1 VTKRRTIFA
10 VSTAPGKAA
19 VAVVRLSGPGTGE
32 VVRRLVGELPAPRK
46 ASFRA
51 LRDPATGQVIDRGI
65 VLWFPAPSSFTG
77 EDMAEFQVHGGRAVV
92 ADLLAALGEQSDLRP
107 AEPGE
112 FGKRAFLNGKI
123 DLTAAEGIADLVEAE
138 TAAQRRQA
146 LAQLDG
152 KLGRLVEGWRERLVR
167 ALARVEAEIDFADE
181 DLGETGDEPFR
192 HDILSLR
199 QEITQYLDD
208 RRRGERLR
216 DGLSVA
222 IVGPPNAGKSSL
234 LNYLARREAAI
245 VSAVAGTTRDV
256 IEVHLDLAGYP
267 LVVAD
272 TAGLRAAADE
282 VEEEGVRRA
291 LARANAADLRL
302 VVVEAAGWPCI
313 DASTAKLI
321 GEDSILVL
329 NKVDLL
335 GGQPAARPESAM
347 EVGPR
352 RAEATVEISL
362 TRGDGL
368 GSLAAVLEQAVA
380 KRLGRGGE
388 APAIT
393 RARHR
398 TALVDCVAAL
408 ERYESA
414 PPGEF
419 AAEDLRLAAR
429 SLGRI
434 TGRVGVE
441 DILDVVF
448 RDFCIGK

>member
-1 VTKRRTIFA
+1 
-10 VSTAPGKAA
+10 
-19 VAVVRLSGPGTGE
+19 
-32 VVRRLVGELPAPRK
+32 
-46 ASFRA
+46 
-51 LRDPATGQVIDRGI
+51 
-65 VLWFPAPSSFTG
+65 
-77 EDMAEFQVHGGRAVV
+77 
-92 ADLLAALGEQSDLRP
+92 
-107 AEPGE
+107 
-112 FGKRAFLNGKI
+112 
-123 DLTAAEGIADLVEAE
+123 
-138 TAAQRRQA
+138 
-146 LAQLDG
+146 
-152 KLGRLVEGWRERLVR
+152 
-167 ALARVEAEIDFADE
+167 
-181 DLGETGDEPFR
+181 
-192 HDILSLR
+192 
-199 QEITQYLDD
+199 
-208 RRRGERLR
+208 
-216 DGLSVA
+216 
-222 IVGPPNAGKSSL
+222 VGPPNAGKSSL

-380 KRLGRGGE
+380 KVRRRGSSRRRTCGWR
-388 APAIT
+388 
-393 RARHR
+393 RA
-398 TALVDCVAAL
+398 
-408 ERYESA
+408 
-414 PPGEF
+414 
-419 AAEDLRLAAR
+419 RLAA
-429 SLGRI
+429 SPAGWAWKTFWMWSSEISASGSEAGLGPRASGLSPVEI
-434 TGRVGVE
+434 VSRETRCTGIIRAG
-441 DILDVVF
+441 
-448 RDFCIGK
+448 